1 MKVEDKFSSWID
13 VLSSVV
19 QGSVLGGTLFDIFI
33 DDIRQVV
40 MEALI
45 LMFADDTKVA
55 LRIENEEDA
64 RKMQTII
71 DNLVR
76 WAKRWGMAFNEAK
89 CKIMHMGANNRK
101 TKYFMNGNEI
111 EVATEEKDLGVW
123 VSATMKPSKQC
134 SVAAKNAN
142 FALGQM
148 LRAFHYRKKS
158 QLIPLYKCFV
168 RPKLEFAVAAWCP
181 WTENDK
187 KVLERVQERML
198 RQLCDVRGGTYE
210 ERLKDAGLT
219 TLTARR
225 ERGDAIEAF
234 KTIKG
239 FNHVKKEKWFEF
251 ENEDQRPTRRNTEV
265 TEEGERRRSNVL
277 REEKARLEVRKQFF
291 NVRAAKT
298 WNRIPESVREK
309 TSVNSFKNAYDKW
322 KEMQEE
328 KTQNLLA

>member
-71 DNLVR
+71 DKLVM

-89 CKIMHMGANNRK
+89 CKIMHFGANNRK
-101 TKYFMNGNEI
+101 TKYFMNGNEM

-134 SVAAKNAN
+134 TVAAKN
-142 FALGQM
+142 
-148 LRAFHYRKKS
+148 
-158 QLIPLYKCFV
+158 
-168 RPKLEFAVAAWCP
+168 
-181 WTENDK
+181 
-187 KVLERVQERML
+187 
-198 RQLCDVRGGTYE
+198 
-210 ERLKDAGLT
+210 
-219 TLTARR
+219 
-225 ERGDAIEAF
+225 
-234 KTIKG
+234 
-239 FNHVKKEKWFEF
+239 FNPMF
-251 ENEDQRPTRRNTEV
+251 
-265 TEEGERRRSNVL
+265 
-277 REEKARLEVRKQFF
+277 
-291 NVRAAKT
+291 
-298 WNRIPESVREK
+298 
-309 TSVNSFKNAYDKW
+309 FKNS
-322 KEMQEE
+322 
-328 KTQNLLA
+328 